1 MKKLLVVLCAVLIIT
16 FGIFGYIEINS
27 NSNEIINENPNSIKV
42 QES

>member
-16 FGIFGYIEINS
+16 FGIVGYIEINS
-27 NSNEIINENPNSIKV
+27 NSNEIMNENPNSITV